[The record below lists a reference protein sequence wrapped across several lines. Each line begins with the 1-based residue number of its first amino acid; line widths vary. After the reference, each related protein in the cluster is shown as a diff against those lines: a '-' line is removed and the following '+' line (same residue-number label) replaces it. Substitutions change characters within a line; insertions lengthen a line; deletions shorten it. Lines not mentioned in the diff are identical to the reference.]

1 MNGPQQLHDAGVSIW
16 LDTVSRELLASGAF
30 ATLIADQAVTEATS
44 NSTIFAK
51 AITGSLRRE
60 LIAPDLVNTMPE
72 AALHAFADHGE
83 IARVLS
89 ESTPAAEE
97 VLHASYHELIDRI
110 KTKTGGSVV
119 ATERP
124 DVLR

>member
-1 MNGPQQLHDAGVSIW
+1 MNGLQQLHDAGVSIW
-16 LDTVSRELLASGAF
+16 LDTVSRELLASGGF
-30 ATLIADQAVTEATS
+30 AT
-44 NSTIFAK
+44 
-51 AITGSLRRE
+51 

-72 AALHAFADHGE
+72 ATLHAFADHGE
-83 IARVLS
+83 AARVLS
-89 ESTPAAEE
+89 ESTAAAEE
-97 VLHASYHELIDRI
+97 VLHRVQDAGVEVAAVTAQLERERVESFCASYHGLIDRI